1 MRKLNVSIVVGVIV
15 AVLGAGIV
23 VAYGQSVDKR
33 AAAGKHPVSVLVADS
48 DLAAGTPVSQVASS
62 VHLEKMPSS
71 YVVDGALTD
80 AQSLSSTV
88 GDHSVLTGPVA
99 KGAQLARSNFA
110 ETAVAGH
117 VKPALGHVAIS
128 VETDLSP
135 GVARYLSV
143 GSLVDVF
150 ATYHDVR
157 DQSGKLTK
165 ASSRTK
171 LFASG
176 VKVLAVS
183 VAQEPSSSSSRTDST
198 ALMDKVVALL
208 DMTPTDAE
216 KLVNATTLG
225 DVYLAETE
233 TGHDTTPTGALPTD
247 VVSSNR

>member
-33 AAAGKHPVSVLVADS
+33 AAGGKHPVKVLVADG
-48 DLAAGTPVSQVASS
+48 DLAAGTPVGDVTSS
-62 VHLEKMPSS
+62 VHLENMPSA
-71 YVVDGALTD
+71 YAVDGALTD
-80 AQSLSSTV
+80 AKSLTSTV
-88 GDHSVLTGPVA
+88 GDHAVLTGPVP
-99 KGAQLARSNFA
+99 KGGQLSRSSFA

-117 VKPALGHVAIS
+117 VKPAVGHVAIS

-135 GVARYLSV
+135 GVARYLAV

-157 DQSGKLTK
+157 DANGKLTQ

-183 VAQEPSSSSSRTDST
+183 VAQEPSGDRNDSN

-208 DMTPTDAE
+208 DMTPAAAE

-225 DVYLAETE
+225 EIYLAETQS
-233 TGHDTTPTGALPTD
+233 GHDITPAGAVPTN

>member
-33 AAAGKHPVSVLVADS
+33 AAGGKNPVSVLVADG
-48 DLAAGTPVSQVASS
+48 DLAAGTPASEVASS
-62 VHLEKMPSS
+62 VHLAKMPAA
-71 YVVDGALTD
+71 YAVDGALSD
-80 AQSLSSTV
+80 ARSLTSTV
-88 GDHSVLTGPVA
+88 GSHSVLTGPVP
-99 KGAQLARSNFA
+99 KGGQLSRSSFA

-117 VKPALGHVAIS
+117 VKPAPGHVAIS

-157 DQSGKLTK
+157 GAGGQLSN

-176 VKVLAVS
+176 IKVLAVS
-183 VAQEPSSSSSRTDST
+183 VAQEPAGDSHTNSS
-198 ALMDKVVALL
+198 ALLDKVVALL
-208 DMTPTDAE
+208 DMTPGAAE

-225 DVYLAETE
+225 DIYLAETQS
-233 TGHDTTPTGALPTD
+233 GHDITATGAVPSD
-247 VVSSNR
+247 VVSSNH

>member
-1 MRKLNVSIVVGVIV
+1 MRKLNISIVVGVIV

-33 AAAGKHPVSVLVADS
+33 IASGKQLVAVLVADG
-48 DLAAGTPVSQVASS
+48 DLAAGTPADDVAGQVH
-62 VHLEKMPSS
+62 VDKVPSS
-71 YVVDGALTD
+71 YVAHGALSNVAALTD
-80 AQSLSSTV
+80 LPD
-88 GDHSVLTGPVA
+88 GSVLAGPVA
-99 KGAQLARSNFA
+99 SGGQLTSSAFA
-110 ETAVAGH
+110 DAATAGH
-117 VKPALGHVAIS
+117 VRPAAGHVAVA

-143 GSLVDVF
+143 GSMVDVF

-157 DQSGKLTK
+157 NRQGKLTN

-176 VKVLAVS
+176 IKVLAVS
-183 VAQEPSSSSSRTDST
+183 VAQDTANDGRSTNSSV
-198 ALMDKVVALL
+198 LLDKVVALL

-225 DVYLAETE
+225 DIYLADTADG
-233 TGHDTTPTGALPTD
+233 GHHTATGAVPTD
-247 VVSSNR
+247 VVGSNR

>member
-33 AAAGKHPVSVLVADS
+33 AASGKNAVSVLVADG
-48 DLAAGTPVSQVASS
+48 DLAAGTPASEVASS
-62 VHLEKMPSS
+62 VHLAKMPSA
-71 YVVDGALTD
+71 YAVDGALSD
-80 AQSLSSTV
+80 ARSLTSTV
-88 GDHSVLTGPVA
+88 GSHAVLTGPVP
-99 KGAQLARSNFA
+99 KGGQLSRSSFA

-117 VKPALGHVAIS
+117 VKPAIGHVAIS

-157 DQSGKLTK
+157 DANGKLTK

-183 VAQEPSSSSSRTDST
+183 VAQEPSGDRNDST

-208 DMTPTDAE
+208 DMTPAAAE

-225 DVYLAETE
+225 DIYLAETQS
-233 TGHDTTPTGALPTD
+233 GHDNTAAGAVPTD

>member
-33 AAAGKHPVSVLVADS
+33 AAGGKNAVSVLVADG
-48 DLAAGTPVSQVASS
+48 DLAAGTPASDVASH
-62 VHLEKMPSS
+62 VHLQKVPSS
-71 YVVDGALTD
+71 FVASGALSD
-80 AQSLSSTV
+80 ADTLTSSV
-88 GDHSVLTGPVA
+88 GDHAVLTGPVP
-99 KGAQLARSNFA
+99 KGGQLSRSSFA

-117 VKPALGHVAIS
+117 VKPAIGHVAIS

-157 DQSGKLTK
+157 DANGKLTK

-183 VAQEPSSSSSRTDST
+183 VAQEPSSDRNDST

-208 DMTPTDAE
+208 DMTPAAAE

-225 DVYLAETE
+225 DIYLAETQSGRDI
-233 TGHDTTPTGALPTD
+233 TSAGAVPTD

>member
-33 AAAGKHPVSVLVADS
+33 AVSGKNAVSVLVADS
-48 DLAAGTPVSQVASS
+48 DLDPGTPASEVASH
-62 VHLEKMPSS
+62 VHVQKMPSS
-71 YVVDGALTD
+71 YAVDGALGDVQT
-80 AQSLSSTV
+80 LTSSV
-88 GDHSVLTGPVA
+88 GRNAVLTGPVA
-99 KGAQLARSNFA
+99 KGGQLSRSSFA

-117 VKPALGHVAIS
+117 VRPAAGHVAIS

-150 ATYHDVR
+150 ATYHDIR
-157 DQSGKLTK
+157 DASGKLTT
-165 ASSRTK
+165 AANRTK
-171 LFASG
+171 LFATG

-183 VAQEPSSSSSRTDST
+183 VAQEPSSDAHTDST

-208 DMTPTDAE
+208 DMTPGQAE
-216 KLVNATTLG
+216 RLVNATTLG
-225 DVYLAETE
+225 EIYLAETAS
-233 TGHDTTPTGALPTD
+233 GHDTTATGALPTD
-247 VVSSNR
+247 VVTSNR

>member
-23 VAYGQSVDKR
+23 VAYGQSVNKQ
-33 AAAGKHPVSVLVADS
+33 AVTGKNPVSVLVADG
-48 DLAAGTPVSQVASS
+48 DLAAGTPANEVAGS
-62 VHLEKMPSS
+62 VHVMKVPSAFA
-71 YVVDGALTD
+71 VDGALSDPRALT
-80 AQSLSSTV
+80 SSV
-88 GDHSVLTGPVA
+88 GRNAVLTGPVP
-99 KGAQLARSNFA
+99 KGGQLSSRSFA
-110 ETAVAGH
+110 DAAVAGR
-117 VKPALGHVAIS
+117 VRPAPGHVAIS

-157 DQSGKLTK
+157 DQNGKLTP

-183 VAQEPSSSSSRTDST
+183 VAQEPSGDSNGDSSG
-198 ALMDKVVALL
+198 LLDKVVALL
-208 DMTPTDAE
+208 DMAPDAAE

-225 DVYLAETE
+225 DIYLAETAN
-233 TGHDTTPTGALPTD
+233 GHDTTPTGALPTD
-247 VVSSNR
+247 VVASNR

>member
-1 MRKLNVSIVVGVIV
+1 MRRLNISIVVGIVV

-33 AAAGKHPVSVLVADS
+33 IASGKQSVAVVVADA
-48 DLAAGTPVSQVASS
+48 DLAAGTPAGDVTKQVHVEQVPASF
-62 VHLEKMPSS
+62 VA
-71 YVVDGALTD
+71 DGALSSVD
-80 AQSLSSTV
+80 ALTSDLPK
-88 GDHSVLTGPVA
+88 DSVLAGPVPT
-99 KGAQLARSNFA
+99 GGQVTSSDFA
-110 ETAVAGH
+110 DAATAGH
-117 VKPALGHVAIS
+117 VRPTAGHVA
-128 VETDLSP
+128 VAVQTDLSP

-157 DQSGKLTK
+157 NQHGKLTP

-183 VAQEPSSSSSRTDST
+183 VAQASADESQAETG
-198 ALMDKVVALL
+198 ALTDKVVALL
-208 DMTPTDAE
+208 DLTPADAE

-225 DVYLAETE
+225 EIYLADTM
-233 TGHDTTPTGALPTD
+233 TGGHKTPTGAVPTD
-247 VVSSNR
+247 VVGSNR

>member
-33 AAAGKHPVSVLVADS
+33 AAGGKNAVSVLVADG
-48 DLAAGTPVSQVASS
+48 DLAAGTPASDVASH
-62 VHLEKMPSS
+62 VHLQKVPSS
-71 YVVDGALTD
+71 FVASGALSD
-80 AQSLSSTV
+80 ADTLTSSV
-88 GDHSVLTGPVA
+88 GDHAVLTGPVP
-99 KGAQLARSNFA
+99 KGGQLSRSSFA

-117 VKPALGHVAIS
+117 VRPAIGHVAIS

-143 GSLVDVF
+143 
-150 ATYHDVR
+150 AN
-157 DQSGKLTK
+157 GKLTK

-183 VAQEPSSSSSRTDST
+183 VAQEPSSDRNDST

-208 DMTPTDAE
+208 DMTPAAAE

-225 DVYLAETE
+225 DIYLAETQSGRDI
-233 TGHDTTPTGALPTD
+233 TSAGAVPTD

>member
-33 AAAGKHPVSVLVADS
+33 AVSGKNPVSVLVANS
-48 DLAAGTPVSQVASS
+48 DLAAGTPASDVASN
-62 VHLEKMPSS
+62 VHLVKVPSA
-71 YVVDGALTD
+71 YVASGALSDAGSLTD
-80 AQSLSSTV
+80 TV
-88 GDHSVLTGPVA
+88 GDHAVLTGPVP
-99 KGAQLARSNFA
+99 KGGQLSRSSFA
-110 ETAVAGH
+110 DTAVAGH
-117 VKPALGHVAIS
+117 VKPAVGHVAIS

-157 DQSGKLTK
+157 DANGQLTK

-183 VAQEPSSSSSRTDST
+183 VAQEQSGDSRSSASD
-198 ALMDKVVALL
+198 LMDKVVALL
-208 DMTPTDAE
+208 DMPPAAAE

-225 DVYLAETE
+225 DIYLAETAG
-233 TGHDTTPTGALPTD
+233 THDTTPTGALPTD
-247 VVSSNR
+247 VVNSNK